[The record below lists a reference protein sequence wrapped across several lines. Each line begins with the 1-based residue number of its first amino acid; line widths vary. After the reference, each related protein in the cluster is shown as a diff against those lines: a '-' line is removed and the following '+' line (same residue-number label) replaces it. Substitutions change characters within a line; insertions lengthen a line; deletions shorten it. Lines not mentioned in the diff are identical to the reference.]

1 MSQSYDRGT
10 VEDFGRWREF
20 SAGMWAWIFHKFT
33 GWVLVGYL
41 FTHIAVLSTS
51 IGVDPASSAVA
62 GQTDLYT
69 STLRGLEELLIVRFL
84 EVGLLAVAVFH
95 IMNGIRLLFVDL
107 GLGLEVQ
114 DKSFYASLVLTGA
127 IVVASIPTF
136 LGGAI

>member
-1 MSQSYDRGT
+1 MSQSYNRGL

-41 FTHIAVLSTS
+41 FTHIAVLSTALT
-51 IGVDPASSAVA
+51 GA
-62 GQTDLYT
+62 GAYT
-69 STLRGLEELLIVRFL
+69 NTIQGLEALPIVRIL

-95 IMNGIRLLFVDL
+95 ILNGLRLLFVDL
-107 GLGLEVQ
+107 GVGLEAQ

-136 LGGAI
+136 VAGAF